1 MPEVKVERCAGI
13 DVHKKFVMVCILI
26 GLAHQKP
33 ASEVRRFGT
42 NVPELERLRAWLL
55 EKGCT
60 DVVMESTGSYW
71 KPVFNILERDFK
83 LILANAEKVKALR
96 GKKTDPND
104 SRWLAGLLRAW
115 TGPAELHSA
124 KRYTGIA
131 RSDSP
136 ASHADATGSLRTES
150 CTEDFG
156 RCQRENRQCVIRRVR
171 HVWTSDAGGFTRQR
185 HDR

>member
-1 MPEVKVERCAGI
+1 MCGNRCSQEICDGLHPDWTGSPKAGKRGSAIWHKRSRARAAKSMVIGERMHGR
-13 DVHKKFVMVCILI
+13 
-26 GLAHQKP
+26 GYGEYP
-33 ASEVRRFGT
+33 
-42 NVPELERLRAWLL
+42 
-55 EKGCT
+55 
-60 DVVMESTGSYW
+60 GSYW